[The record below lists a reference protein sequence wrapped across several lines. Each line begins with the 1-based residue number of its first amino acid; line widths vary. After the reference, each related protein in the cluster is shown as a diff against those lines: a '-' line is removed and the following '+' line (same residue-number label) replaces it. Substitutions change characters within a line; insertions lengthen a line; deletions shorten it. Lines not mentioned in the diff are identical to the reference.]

1 MKIFTKSVL
10 VAIAMMA
17 GVTTVFAQ
25 DWKEDVDN
33 WVPLTKDMW
42 FQWADETPMLDP
54 NEPSCSKNAVK
65 GDPSTPAW
73 NVNTEIS
80 AGSCVLGAEN
90 VTFNLYADIS
100 EYDKLIIFGKGGP
113 GMRVMCNRIHNEG
126 AWKNLVVGFNADD
139 AHWDADMECL
149 AIDLKE
155 IKEMKLTANCRKQPD
170 PNDPTKNIDIPGTNT
185 NIVEENAG
193 WIGDAE
199 RVDDF
204 VHLHCFK
211 NAWGGTFPTSVS
223 DIYVWKANDPT
234 GIKTVKATVEDGA
247 YYNLAGQKVANPEKG
262 VFIHNGKK
270 IVKK

>member
-17 GVTTVFAQ
+17 GVTTVSAQ
-25 DWKEDVDN
+25 DWKEDTDN
-33 WVPLTKDMW
+33 WVDLTAEMW
-42 FQWADETPMLDP
+42 FQWADETPIFDP
-54 NEPSCSKNAVK
+54 NEPSCSKNAVQ
-65 GDPSTPAW
+65 GTAATPAW
-73 NVNTEIS
+73 NVGSEVG

-100 EYDKLIIFGKGGP
+100 DYDKLIIWGAGGP
-113 GMRVMCNRIHNEG
+113 GMRIMCNRVHNEG

-139 AHWDADMECL
+139 PHWDAELECL
-149 AIDLKE
+149 VIDLNE
-155 IKEMKLTANCRKQPD
+155 IKNMNLTANLRKD
-170 PNDPTKNIDIPGTNT
+170 GDGNTIPATCGNA
-185 NIVEENAG
+185 VEEEHG
-193 WIGDAE
+193 WVDGAE

-211 NAWGGTFPTSVS
+211 NAWGGQFPVTVS
-223 DIYVWKANDPT
+223 AAYLWKAGGT
-234 GIKTVKATVEDGA
+234 GIKTVKANAENGA

-270 IVKK
+270 VVIK